1 MPPLVPNTIGYLLDL
16 DGPRGDI
23 IKRVTNLQLHRGI
36 GDSLWARD
44 QGDRPPSV
52 RIYRSQL
59 LFWGT
64 FCSYRTVLH
73 KDLASRKRRSEASL
87 PARWL
92 LPELELTLFPER
104 EIFMQHPP
112 GHPAHGRFRGR
123 QRH

>member
-36 GDSLWARD
+36 GDSLWAKD

-64 FCSYRTVLH
+64 FCSYTSE
-73 KDLASRKRRSEASL
+73 DASSPTCFSFSGPVVSA
-87 PARWL
+87 
-92 LPELELTLFPER
+92 
-104 EIFMQHPP
+104 I
-112 GHPAHGRFRGR
+112 
-123 QRH
+123 